1 MNMSDERYEI
11 QQMNQNVYQTNET
24 SGEEFKAE
32 NEAGTGTSSGM
43 GPELGAPKKEKKPY
57 LKENHKKLLK
67 RAAALALSGVLLGG
81 AAGASFVAVNRIAGD
96 SRTDK
101 VVAST
106 PTLQT
111 AAETK
116 DGQTKGQSLDVSDI
130 ASATMPS
137 IVSITNKSVQEV
149 QNYFDMF
156 GMGGQLQEQEVESA
170 GSGIIVGQNDTEL
183 LIVTNNHVVE
193 NADTLSVAFVDNEV
207 YEAAIKGTDADND
220 LAVVAV
226 KLKDISDDTM
236 SEIKAIQLG
245 DSENLQVG
253 EQVVAIGNA
262 LGYGQS
268 VTTGIVSA
276 VDRQLDEASCNL
288 IQTDAAINPGNSGG
302 ALLNMQGQLVGIN
315 SAKLAS
321 TEVEGMGYAIP
332 VSVAQPIMEDLMN
345 RTTREKVSEDQASSI
360 GIKGV
365 DVDSETAETYGM
377 PQGAYV
383 AEVNEGSAAEKAGLK
398 EGMIITKFDGTSVK
412 SMSDLKAQLA
422 YYAAGETVKLTVSV
436 ADNGEYQEKDLQ
448 ITLDAAAKA
457 EETNSE
463 QEGENSLQEKFSG
476 IPKRWTLDDR

>member
-11 QQMNQNVYQTNET
+11 QQTNQNVYQANET
-24 SGEEFKAE
+24 EGENFEREYEKGAR
-32 NEAGTGTSSGM
+32 NSSET
-43 GPELGAPKKEKKPY
+43 GPELGKPKKGKKPY
-57 LKENHKKLLK
+57 LKENHKRLLK
-67 RAAALALSGVLLGG
+67 RAALALSGVLLGG
-81 AAGASFVAVNRIAGD
+81 AAGVSFVAVNRIAQD
-96 SRTDK
+96 SSEAEK
-101 VVAST
+101 VVSST

-111 AAETK
+111 AADTK
-116 DGQTKGQSLDVSDI
+116 DGNIKGQSLDVSDI

-156 GMGGQLQEQEVESA
+156 GMGGQMQEQEVESA

-226 KLKDISDDTM
+226 KLEEISDDTM

-332 VSVAQPIMEDLMN
+332 VSVAQPIMEDLMS

-422 YYAAGETVKLTVSV
+422 YYAAGETVNLTVSV

-448 ITLDAAAKA
+448 ITLDAADKT

-463 QEGENSLQEKFSG
+463 QEGENSFQENFQG
-476 IPKRWTLDDR
+476 FQGDGLW

>member
-1 MNMSDERYEI
+1 M
-11 QQMNQNVYQTNET
+11 
-24 SGEEFKAE
+24 
-32 NEAGTGTSSGM
+32 
-43 GPELGAPKKEKKPY
+43 
-57 LKENHKKLLK
+57 
-67 RAAALALSGVLLGG
+67 
-81 AAGASFVAVNRIAGD
+81 AVNRIAQD
-96 SRTDK
+96 SSEDEK
-101 VVAST
+101 VVSST

-111 AAETK
+111 AADTK
-116 DGQTKGQSLDVSDI
+116 DGNIKGQSLDVSDI

-156 GMGGQLQEQEVESA
+156 GMGGQMQEQEVESA

-226 KLKDISDDTM
+226 KLEEISDDTM

-332 VSVAQPIMEDLMN
+332 VSVAQPIMEDLMS

-422 YYAAGETVKLTVSV
+422 YYAAGETVNLTVSV

-448 ITLDAAAKA
+448 ITLDAADKT

-463 QEGENSLQEKFSG
+463 QEGENSFQENFQG
-476 IPKRWTLDDR
+476 FQGDGLW

>member
-1 MNMSDERYEI
+1 MSDERYEI
-11 QQMNQNVYQTNET
+11 QQTNQNVYQANET
-24 SGEEFKAE
+24 EGENFEREYEKGAR
-32 NEAGTGTSSGM
+32 NSSET
-43 GPELGAPKKEKKPY
+43 GPELGKPKKGKKPY
-57 LKENHKKLLK
+57 LKENHKRLLK

-81 AAGASFVAVNRIAGD
+81 AAGVSFVAVNRIAQD
-96 SRTDK
+96 SSEAEK
-101 VVAST
+101 VVSST

-111 AAETK
+111 AADTK
-116 DGQTKGQSLDVSDI
+116 DGNIKGQSLDVSDI

-156 GMGGQLQEQEVESA
+156 GMGGQMQEQEVESA

-226 KLKDISDDTM
+226 KLEEISDDTM

-332 VSVAQPIMEDLMN
+332 VSVAQPIMEDLMS

-360 GIKGV
+360 RIKGV

-422 YYAAGETVKLTVSV
+422 YYAAGETVNLTVSV

-448 ITLDAAAKA
+448 ITLDAADKT

-463 QEGENSLQEKFSG
+463 QEGENSFQENFQG
-476 IPKRWTLDDR
+476 FQGDGLW

>member
-11 QQMNQNVYQTNET
+11 QQTNQNVYQANET
-24 SGEEFKAE
+24 EGENFEREYEKGAR
-32 NEAGTGTSSGM
+32 NSSET
-43 GPELGAPKKEKKPY
+43 GPELGKPKKGKKPY
-57 LKENHKKLLK
+57 LKENHKRLLK

-81 AAGASFVAVNRIAGD
+81 AAGVSFVAVNRIAQD
-96 SRTDK
+96 SSEAEK
-101 VVAST
+101 VVSST

-111 AAETK
+111 AADTK
-116 DGQTKGQSLDVSDI
+116 DGNIKGQSLDVSDI

-156 GMGGQLQEQEVESA
+156 GMGGQMQEQEVESA

-226 KLKDISDDTM
+226 KLEEISDDTM

-332 VSVAQPIMEDLMN
+332 VSVAQPIMEDLMS

-422 YYAAGETVKLTVSV
+422 YYAAGETVNLTVSV

-448 ITLDAAAKA
+448 ITLDAADKT

-463 QEGENSLQEKFSG
+463 QEGENSFQENFQG
-476 IPKRWTLDDR
+476 FQGDGLW

>member
-1 MNMSDERYEI
+1 MSDERYEI
-11 QQMNQNVYQTNET
+11 QQTNQNVYQANET
-24 SGEEFKAE
+24 EGENFEREYEKGAR
-32 NEAGTGTSSGM
+32 NSSET
-43 GPELGAPKKEKKPY
+43 GPELGKPKKGKKPY
-57 LKENHKKLLK
+57 LKENHKRLLK

-81 AAGASFVAVNRIAGD
+81 AAGVSFVAVNRIAQD
-96 SRTDK
+96 SSEAEK
-101 VVAST
+101 VVSST

-111 AAETK
+111 AADTK
-116 DGQTKGQSLDVSDI
+116 DGNIKGQSLDVSDI

-156 GMGGQLQEQEVESA
+156 GMGGQMQEQEVESA

-226 KLKDISDDTM
+226 KLEEISDDTM

-302 ALLNMQGQLVGIN
+302 ALLNMPGQLVGIN

-332 VSVAQPIMEDLMN
+332 VSVAQPIMEDLMS

-412 SMSDLKAQLA
+412 SKSDLKAQLA
-422 YYAAGETVKLTVSV
+422 YYAAGETVNLTVSV

-448 ITLDAAAKA
+448 ITLDAADKT

-463 QEGENSLQEKFSG
+463 QEGENSFQENFQG
-476 IPKRWTLDDR
+476 FQGDGLW

>member
-1 MNMSDERYEI
+1 MSDERYEI
-11 QQMNQNVYQTNET
+11 QQTNQNVYQANET
-24 SGEEFKAE
+24 EGENFEREYEKGAR
-32 NEAGTGTSSGM
+32 NSSET
-43 GPELGAPKKEKKPY
+43 GPELGKPKKGKKPY
-57 LKENHKKLLK
+57 LKENHKRLLK

-81 AAGASFVAVNRIAGD
+81 AAGVSFVAVNRIAQD
-96 SRTDK
+96 SSEAEK
-101 VVAST
+101 VVSST

-111 AAETK
+111 AADTK
-116 DGQTKGQSLDVSDI
+116 DGNIKGQSLDVSDI

-156 GMGGQLQEQEVESA
+156 GMGGQMQEQEVESA

-226 KLKDISDDTM
+226 KLEEISDDTM

-302 ALLNMQGQLVGIN
+302 ALLNANGEVVGIN
-315 SAKLAS
+315 TAKVSADS
-321 TEVEGMGYAIP
+321 VEGMGYAIP
-332 VSVAQPIMEDLMN
+332 ISDASDIITDLMN
-345 RTTREKVSEDQASSI
+345 QETKTKVSEEEQGYI
-360 GIKGV
+360 GIRSEADVTSDLADMYNMPTGV
-365 DVDSETAETYGM
+365 YVSEIIDG
-377 PQGAYV
+377 GA
-383 AEVNEGSAAEKAGLK
+383 AQKAGIQR
-398 EGMIITKFDGTSVK
+398 GSIITAINGTSVDG
-412 SMSDLKAQLA
+412 MTALQEQLQ
-422 YYAAGETVKLTVSV
+422 YYRAGETVTLTV
-436 ADNGEYQEKDLQ
+436 ATAGNNGEYESSDVEV
-448 ITLDAAAKA
+448 TLGKSA
-457 EETNSE
+457 
-463 QEGENSLQEKFSG
+463 Q
-476 IPKRWTLDDR
+476 

>member
-11 QQMNQNVYQTNET
+11 QQTNQNVYQTNET

-43 GPELGAPKKEKKPY
+43 GPELGAPKKEKKTY

-448 ITLDAAAKA
+448 ITLDVAAKA

-463 QEGENSLQEKFSG
+463 QEGENSLQENFQGFQSG
-476 IPKRWTLDDR
+476 GLW

>member
-1 MNMSDERYEI
+1 MSDERYEI
-11 QQMNQNVYQTNET
+11 QQTNQNVYQANET
-24 SGEEFKAE
+24 EGGNFEREYEKGAR
-32 NEAGTGTSSGM
+32 NSSET
-43 GPELGAPKKEKKPY
+43 GPELGKPKKGKKPY
-57 LKENHKKLLK
+57 LKENHKRLLK

-81 AAGASFVAVNRIAGD
+81 AAGVSFVAVNRIAQD
-96 SRTDK
+96 SSEAEK
-101 VVAST
+101 VVSST

-111 AAETK
+111 AADTK
-116 DGQTKGQSLDVSDI
+116 DGNIKGQSLDVSDI

-156 GMGGQLQEQEVESA
+156 GMGGQMQEQEVESA

-226 KLKDISDDTM
+226 KLEEISDDTM

-332 VSVAQPIMEDLMN
+332 VSVAQPIMEDLMS

-422 YYAAGETVKLTVSV
+422 YYAAGETVNLTVSV

-448 ITLDAAAKA
+448 ITLDAADKT

-463 QEGENSLQEKFSG
+463 QEGENSFQENFQG
-476 IPKRWTLDDR
+476 FQGDGLW

>member
-1 MNMSDERYEI
+1 MSDERYEI
-11 QQMNQNVYQTNET
+11 QQTNQNVYQANET
-24 SGEEFKAE
+24 EGENFEREYEKGAR
-32 NEAGTGTSSGM
+32 NSSET
-43 GPELGAPKKEKKPY
+43 GPELGKPKKGKKPY
-57 LKENHKKLLK
+57 LKENHKRLLK

-81 AAGASFVAVNRIAGD
+81 AAGVSFVAVNRIAQD
-96 SRTDK
+96 SSEAEK
-101 VVAST
+101 VVSST

-111 AAETK
+111 AADTK
-116 DGQTKGQSLDVSDI
+116 DGNIKGQSLDVSDI

-156 GMGGQLQEQEVESA
+156 GMGGQMQEQEVESA

-226 KLKDISDDTM
+226 KLEEISDDTM

-332 VSVAQPIMEDLMN
+332 VSVAQPIMEDLMS

-422 YYAAGETVKLTVSV
+422 YYAAGETVNLTVSV

-448 ITLDAAAKA
+448 ITLDAADKT

-463 QEGENSLQEKFSG
+463 QEGENSFQENFQG
-476 IPKRWTLDDR
+476 FQGDGLW

>member
-11 QQMNQNVYQTNET
+11 QQTNQNVYQANET
-24 SGEEFKAE
+24 EGENFEREYEKGAR
-32 NEAGTGTSSGM
+32 NSSET
-43 GPELGAPKKEKKPY
+43 GPELGKPKKGKKPY
-57 LKENHKKLLK
+57 LKENHKRLLK

-81 AAGASFVAVNRIAGD
+81 AAGVSFVAVNRIAQD
-96 SRTDK
+96 SSEAEK
-101 VVAST
+101 VVSST

-111 AAETK
+111 AADTK
-116 DGQTKGQSLDVSDI
+116 DGNIKGQSLDVSDI

-156 GMGGQLQEQEVESA
+156 GMGGQMQEQEVESA

-226 KLKDISDDTM
+226 KLEEISDDTM

-332 VSVAQPIMEDLMN
+332 VSVAQPIMEDLMS

-412 SMSDLKAQLA
+412 PMSDLKAQLA
-422 YYAAGETVKLTVSV
+422 YYAAGETVNLTVSV

-448 ITLDAAAKA
+448 ITLDAADKT

-463 QEGENSLQEKFSG
+463 QEGENSFQENFQG
-476 IPKRWTLDDR
+476 FQGDGLW

>member
-11 QQMNQNVYQTNET
+11 QQTNQNVYQANET
-24 SGEEFKAE
+24 EGENFEREYEKGAR
-32 NEAGTGTSSGM
+32 NSSET
-43 GPELGAPKKEKKPY
+43 GPELGKPKKGKKPY
-57 LKENHKKLLK
+57 LKENHKRLLK

-81 AAGASFVAVNRIAGD
+81 AAGVSFVAVNRIAQD
-96 SRTDK
+96 SSEAEK
-101 VVAST
+101 VVSST

-111 AAETK
+111 AADTK
-116 DGQTKGQSLDVSDI
+116 DGNIKGQSLDVSDI

-156 GMGGQLQEQEVESA
+156 GMGGQMQEQEVESA

-183 LIVTNNHVVE
+183 LIVTNKHVVE

-226 KLKDISDDTM
+226 KLEEISDDTM

-332 VSVAQPIMEDLMN
+332 VSVAQPIMEDLMS

-422 YYAAGETVKLTVSV
+422 YYAAGETVNLTVSV

-448 ITLDAAAKA
+448 ITLDAADKT

-463 QEGENSLQEKFSG
+463 QEGENSFQENFQG
-476 IPKRWTLDDR
+476 FQGDGLW

>member
-1 MNMSDERYEI
+1 MSDERYEI
-11 QQMNQNVYQTNET
+11 QQTNQNVYQANET
-24 SGEEFKAE
+24 EGENFEREYEKGAR
-32 NEAGTGTSSGM
+32 NSSET
-43 GPELGAPKKEKKPY
+43 GPELGKPKKGKKPY
-57 LKENHKKLLK
+57 LKENHKRLLK

-81 AAGASFVAVNRIAGD
+81 AAGVSFVAVNRIAQD
-96 SRTDK
+96 SSEAEK
-101 VVAST
+101 VVSST

-111 AAETK
+111 AADTK
-116 DGQTKGQSLDVSDI
+116 DGNIKGQSLDVSDI

-156 GMGGQLQEQEVESA
+156 GMGGQMQEQEVESA

-226 KLKDISDDTM
+226 KLEEISDDTM

-332 VSVAQPIMEDLMN
+332 VSVAQPIMEDLMS

-383 AEVNEGSAAEKAGLK
+383 AEVNEGSEAEKAGLK

-422 YYAAGETVKLTVSV
+422 YYAAGETVNLTVSV

-448 ITLDAAAKA
+448 ITLDAADKT

-463 QEGENSLQEKFSG
+463 QEGENSFQENFQG
-476 IPKRWTLDDR
+476 FQGDGLW